1 MCACVCGAA
10 VARCESAGLGC
21 GADLS
26 GLRQGACSAYSSVR
40 CSQLCA
46 LCPPPLH
53 KQAPASEVDVIVNA
67 DPKFRQASRRR
78 PLLPPL
84 PFLLPFPPPPPPTAR
99 SACADASAAPA
110 AMPRGAGARMVLP
123 NRTQLRLLWRS
134 PFLTPCPPP
143 PPPTT
148 TSPPPPPP
156 PPPDS
161 LHLQRNIE
169 LKQFRGIPIADLELV
184 MPEKKVFVPPK
195 VFVEM
200 AVTLIGGLVAM
211 MAGGGREGVAIC
223 SVEACRTA
231 VHRGAGG

>member
-1 MCACVCGAA
+1 MPRLPLLRCRGAQARGWCYRTERSCA
-10 VARCESAGLGC
+10 S
-21 GADLS
+21 S
-26 GLRQGACSAYSSVR
+26 GVHRSL
-40 CSQLCA
+40 
-46 LCPPPLH
+46 PP
-53 KQAPASEVDVIVNA
+53 APA
-67 DPKFRQASRRR
+67 
-78 PLLPPL
+78 PLAFSSLAPPTL
-84 PFLLPFPPPPPPTAR
+84 TPPPPA
-99 SACADASAAPA
+99 
-110 AMPRGAGARMVLP
+110 
-123 NRTQLRLLWRS
+123 
-134 PFLTPCPPP
+134 
-143 PPPTT
+143 
-148 TSPPPPPP
+148 
-156 PPPDS
+156 S